1 MVGDDAETGDDA
13 AIVDGEAGLDRA
25 VAVLRDGGLVAFPTE
40 TVYGLGADA
49 AAPDAVA
56 SIFTAKGRPPT
67 HPLIVHLGDLEA
79 LDQWAERVPPE
90 AHLLADAFWPG
101 PLTMLLW
108 RAPDVPDVVTGGRP
122 TVGVRVPDHPVAR
135 ALLTRFG
142 GGVAAPSANRF
153 GRVSPTTAAH
163 VLSELRGHVD
173 LILDGGPCEVGV
185 ESTIVDLT
193 GAEAVVLR
201 PGGVSTERLAEVLG
215 REPAAATDAPRGSVG
230 ARAPGMLAA
239 HYAPRARVEV
249 LDEDAAAAR
258 IATLLAATDPAT
270 GHGPAVGLLA
280 PGAIDGVATD
290 AVVLEPVGPPP
301 DYARLLYARL
311 RQADRLGLDV
321 VVCVPPPAAGIGVAV
336 RDRLRRAAQSS
347 VS

>member
-1 MVGDDAETGDDA
+1 MVGDDAVTGDEA
-13 AIVDGEAGLDRA
+13 VLVDGEAGIERA
-25 VAVLRDGGLVAFPTE
+25 VAVLRGGGLVAFPTE

-49 AAPDAVA
+49 ADPEAVA
-56 SIFTAKGRPPT
+56 RIFTAKGRPPS

-79 LDQWAERVPPE
+79 LDRWAERVPPE

-108 RAPDVPDVVTGGRP
+108 RAPGVPDVVTGGRP
-122 TVGVRVPDHPVAR
+122 TVGLRVPDHPVAR
-135 ALLTRFG
+135 DLLARFG

-173 LILDGGPCEVGV
+173 LVLDGGPCEVGV

-193 GAEAVVLR
+193 GDEAVVLR
-201 PGGVSTERLAEVLG
+201 PGGVSAERLAEVLG
-215 REPAAATDAPRGSVG
+215 REPATATDAPVDATG

-249 LDEDAAAAR
+249 LDEDLAAAR
-258 IATLLAATDPAT
+258 VATLLATTDATT
-270 GHGPAVGLLA
+270 GQGPTVGLLA
-280 PGAIDGVATD
+280 PGVIDGLATD
-290 AVVLEPVGPPP
+290 AVVLEPVGPPR

-321 VVCVPPPAAGIGVAV
+321 VVCVPPPPTGIGVAV
-336 RDRLRRAAQSS
+336 RDRLRRAARGS